1 MMNRMN
7 QLSAVSPHEL
17 KSMQE
22 DLSFKETEMQKSQST
37 AKGLS
42 SGQTDTHTTHILHI
56 YACSITTINSNFPP
70 DSFFPPLE
78 ANNIENML
86 IMLQS
91 ADT

>member
-7 QLSAVSPHEL
+7 LLSSVSPHEL

-42 SGQTDTHTTHILHI
+42 SGQSKAHFLFYTHHTHQSLIVIPLSLLHV
-56 YACSITTINSNFPP
+56 
-70 DSFFPPLE
+70 PLY
-78 ANNIENML
+78 
-86 IMLQS
+86 S
-91 ADT
+91 

>member
-37 AKGLS
+37 AQGLS
-42 SGQTDTHTTHILHI
+42 SGQYTHYTQYTHSVIQSYI
-56 YACSITTINSNFPP
+56 PDPPANGENSPYGK
-70 DSFFPPLE
+70 
-78 ANNIENML
+78 I
-86 IMLQS
+86 I
-91 ADT
+91 